1 MVEGEEECRV
11 WAKETKGR
19 VGGGKRKPK
28 ECMAKMA
35 GLNTNETGRE
45 PRELEKFRV
54 GVGERSERSHRY

>member
-35 GLNTNETGRE
+35 ILHRNQKLGKGSPTAGLDEKCRE
-45 PRELEKFRV
+45 EP
-54 GVGERSERSHRY
+54 